1 MADTWVKLAVPDY
14 RRLKTVAEQVLGN
27 TASHPCLRS
36 SADSASFPD
45 TICWRTLPDATDP
58 TTKINVYNGVL
69 FSKSKGWSTL
79 PAGDLERFVEDTN
92 FTSVTLPAAGE
103 DETCVY
109 LVWACK
115 LTADT
120 GDDEAGE
127 AEAGDD
133 EAGDAEAGD
142 AEAGDAEAG
151 AEYPGGLSIVADSA
165 ALTAL
170 QDRCDYYAV
179 IALIFWDSTNDCGYR
194 IAQRISSPLFLDT
207 VAGDADKAV
216 GPKPEGETSTALTQ
230 QESIITKNGSL
241 QLFGFDPESDAAT
254 LGPGL
259 LKLLK
264 VDHPEKGTPKLAAAG
279 ESDTIWLVAQRVNGD
294 YRGIVYIPLNSEE
307 ATDTHKPDGPDCV
320 DQNEHPGG
328 GGGGDG
334 SDPEDADH
342 PQDEDEDHPGDD
354 DNGTGGDTGNG
365 QHPAADDC
373 YTTAA

>member
-14 RRLKTVAEQVLGN
+14 RRLQEVSRQVLGN

-69 FSKSKGWSTL
+69 FSKSKGWGTL
-79 PAGDLERFVEDTN
+79 PAAALEAFVEDTN
-92 FTSVTLPAAGE
+92 FTTVTLPEVGT

-120 GDDEAGE
+120 GDDEA
-127 AEAGDD
+127 AADT
-133 EAGDAEAGD
+133 GDAEAAADTGD
-142 AEAGDAEAG
+142 AEADTGDAEAG

-165 ALTAL
+165 ALAAL
-170 QDRCDYYAV
+170 QEHSDYLAV

-216 GPKPEGETSTALTQ
+216 ESKPERETSTTLTQ
-230 QESIITKNGSL
+230 QESINTKNGSL

-259 LKLLK
+259 LKLFK
-264 VDHPEKGTPKLAAAG
+264 VDHNKLGKPELAAAG
-279 ESDTIWLVAQRVNGD
+279 ESDSIWLVAQRVNGD
-294 YRGIVYIPLNSEE
+294 YRGIVYIPINSDD
-307 ATDTHKPDGPDCV
+307 ATDTHKPDGPIC
-320 DQNEHPGG
+320 DQNTHPASGGGG
-328 GGGGDG
+328 GGGGDEG
-334 SDPEDADH
+334 
-342 PQDEDEDHPGDD
+342 EDHPADGDNEHPGEG
-354 DNGTGGDTGNG
+354 DNGTGGDTGNA
-365 QHPAADDC
+365 QHPASDDC

>member
-58 TTKINVYNGVL
+58 TTKINVYNGIL

-120 GDDEAGE
+120 GDDEAGDD
-127 AEAGDD
+127 EAGDD
-133 EAGDAEAGD
+133 EAGGD
-142 AEAGDAEAG
+142 EAG

-170 QDRCDYYAV
+170 QDHCDYHAV

-216 GPKPEGETSTALTQ
+216 GPKPERETSTALTQ

-264 VDHPEKGTPKLAAAG
+264 VDHPEGGKPKLTAAG
-279 ESDTIWLVAQRVNGD
+279 EVDSLWLVAQRVNGD
-294 YRGIVYIPLNSEE
+294 YRGIVYIPINSDE
-307 ATDTHKPDGPDCV
+307 ATDTHKPDGPLC

-334 SDPEDADH
+334 SAPEDADSH
-342 PQDEDEDHPGDD
+342 DGGDEDHPGDGG
-354 DNGTGGDTGNG
+354 NGTGGDTGNS

-373 YTTAA
+373 YTTAY